1 MHRLFEFDTDNV
13 LPFFNGYY
21 DTVLYKLRKRPFATE
36 RALILSF
43 NLLFSPTLST
53 FKNMRRVPA
62 FKTLNQ
68 ERVTTVIQY
77 CMKRRSSNK
86 KFRRFKVFL
95 FIFCMLVIGVLVYFQ
110 QNVTRVLISI
120 SEATIR
126 SITTVAVNDAIYYT
140 LNDTMRYEDLIYI
153 ERDDAGN
160 VTSITT
166 DSLKINRIARDT
178 AYLSQENLNK
188 MSAEGIMVP
197 MGALTG
203 VEALAGFGSKINI
216 KIIPISNVE
225 CRFVSKF
232 TDAGINQTKH
242 SLYLEIVS
250 DISIILPSK
259 STNLASTIEVLIC
272 ESVIAGKIPD
282 TYLQA
287 TLIGSNGALVPD
299 KKP

>member
-1 MHRLFEFDTDNV
+1 MAR
-13 LPFFNGYY
+13 
-21 DTVLYKLRKRPFATE
+21 KLR
-36 RALILSF
+36 
-43 NLLFSPTLST
+43 
-53 FKNMRRVPA
+53 
-62 FKTLNQ
+62 
-68 ERVTTVIQY
+68 
-77 CMKRRSSNK
+77 SNK
-86 KFRRFKVFL
+86 KFRRFKIL
-95 FIFCMLVIGVLVYFQ
+95 LLILCILVVGVLLYFQ
-110 QNVTRVLISI
+110 RNVTRVLISI
-120 SEATIR
+120 SEATSR

-140 LNDTMRYEDLIYI
+140 LNDVNRYDDLIAI
-153 ERDDAGN
+153 ERDADGN

-178 AYLSQENLNK
+178 AYLSQENLTK
-188 MSAEGIMVP
+188 MSAEGIQVP
-197 MGALTG
+197 LGALTG
-203 VEALAGFGSKINI
+203 IEALAGFGTKINI

-272 ESVIAGKIPD
+272 ESVITGKIPD

-287 TLIGSNGALVPD
+287 SLIGSDGVLVP
-299 KKP
+299 KN

>member
-1 MHRLFEFDTDNV
+1 MANK
-13 LPFFNGYY
+13 N
-21 DTVLYKLRKRPFATE
+21 RK
-36 RALILSF
+36 
-43 NLLFSPTLST
+43 
-53 FKNMRRVPA
+53 FK
-62 FKTLNQ
+62 
-68 ERVTTVIQY
+68 
-77 CMKRRSSNK
+77 
-86 KFRRFKVFL
+86 RFKI
-95 FIFCMLVIGVLVYFQ
+95 IFVLICLLVIGTLIYFQ
-110 QNVTRVLISI
+110 RNVTRVLISI

-140 LNDTMRYEDLIYI
+140 LNDAMRYDDLISI
-153 ERDDAGN
+153 ERDEGGN

-178 AYLSQENLNK
+178 AYLSQENLTK

-197 MGALTG
+197 LGALTG
-203 VEALAGFGSKINI
+203 IEALAGFGQKINI

-232 TDAGINQTKH
+232 RQAGINQTLH

-272 ESVIAGKIPD
+272 ESVITGKIPD

-287 TLIGSNGALVPD
+287 SLAGSDSALVP
-299 KKP
+299 KK

>member
-1 MHRLFEFDTDNV
+1 MGRKK
-13 LPFFNGYY
+13 
-21 DTVLYKLRKRPFATE
+21 YK
-36 RALILSF
+36 
-43 NLLFSPTLST
+43 
-53 FKNMRRVPA
+53 
-62 FKTLNQ
+62 
-68 ERVTTVIQY
+68 
-77 CMKRRSSNK
+77 NK
-86 KFRRFKVFL
+86 KFRRFKVLVVIICLL
-95 FIFCMLVIGVLVYFQ
+95 FIGVLFYFQ
-110 QNVTRVLISI
+110 RNVTKVLISI

-140 LNDTMRYEDLIYI
+140 LNDTMRYEDLITI
-153 ERDDAGN
+153 DRDEGGN

-188 MSAEGIMVP
+188 MSAEGILVP
-197 MGALTG
+197 IGALTG
-203 VEALAGFGSKINI
+203 IEALAGFGQKINI

-250 DISIILPSK
+250 DISIIMPSK

-272 ESVIAGKIPD
+272 ESVITGKIPEV
-282 TYLQA
+282 YLQA
-287 TLIGSNGALVPD
+287 ALAGNYGTLVP
-299 KKP
+299 

>member
-1 MHRLFEFDTDNV
+1 M
-13 LPFFNGYY
+13 
-21 DTVLYKLRKRPFATE
+21 
-36 RALILSF
+36 
-43 NLLFSPTLST
+43 LL
-53 FKNMRRVPA
+53 
-62 FKTLNQ
+62 
-68 ERVTTVIQY
+68 
-77 CMKRRSSNK
+77 
-86 KFRRFKVFL
+86 
-95 FIFCMLVIGVLVYFQ
+95 YFQ
-110 QNVTRVLISI
+110 RNVTRVLISI

-140 LNDTMRYEDLIYI
+140 LNDVNRYDDLIAI
-153 ERDDAGN
+153 ERDADGN

-178 AYLSQENLNK
+178 AYLSQENLTK
-188 MSAEGIMVP
+188 MSAEGIQVP
-197 MGALTG
+197 LGALTG
-203 VEALAGFGSKINI
+203 IEALAGFGTKINI

-250 DISIILPSK
+250 DISIILPDKTS
-259 STNLASTIEVLIC
+259 NWASTIEVLIC

-287 TLIGSNGALVPD
+287 TLAGGGGSLVP
-299 KKP
+299 KK

>member
-1 MHRLFEFDTDNV
+1 MAKVART
-13 LPFFNGYY
+13 
-21 DTVLYKLRKRPFATE
+21 K
-36 RALILSF
+36 
-43 NLLFSPTLST
+43 
-53 FKNMRRVPA
+53 
-62 FKTLNQ
+62 
-68 ERVTTVIQY
+68 
-77 CMKRRSSNK
+77 NK
-86 KFRRFKVFL
+86 KFKRFKVFL
-95 FIFCMLVIGVLVYFQ
+95 LVFCLLIVGVLVYFQ
-110 QNVTRVLISI
+110 SNVTRVLISI

-140 LNDTMRYEDLIYI
+140 LNDAMRYEDLITI

-166 DSLKINRIARDT
+166 DSLKINKIARDT
-178 AYLSQENLNK
+178 AYLSQENLTK

-197 MGALTG
+197 IGALTG
-203 VEALAGFGSKINI
+203 VEALAGFGKKINI

-232 TDAGINQTKH
+232 TEAGINQTKH

-250 DISIILPSK
+250 DISIIMPSK

-272 ESVIAGKIPD
+272 ESVITGKIPD

-287 TLIGSNGALVPD
+287 SVISSNGARVP
-299 KKP
+299 KK

>member
-1 MHRLFEFDTDNV
+1 MS
-13 LPFFNGYY
+13 
-21 DTVLYKLRKRPFATE
+21 KSA
-36 RALILSF
+36 
-43 NLLFSPTLST
+43 
-53 FKNMRRVPA
+53 RV
-62 FKTLNQ
+62 K
-68 ERVTTVIQY
+68 
-77 CMKRRSSNK
+77 NK

-95 FIFCMLVIGVLVYFQ
+95 LVLCFLIVGVLIYFQ
-110 QNVTRVLISI
+110 SNVTRVLISI

-140 LNDTMRYEDLIYI
+140 LNDAMRYEDLITI
-153 ERDDAGN
+153 ERDDVGN

-166 DSLKINRIARDT
+166 DSLKINKIARDT
-178 AYLSQENLNK
+178 AYLSQENLTK

-197 MGALTG
+197 IGALTG
-203 VEALAGFGSKINI
+203 VEALAGFGKKINI

-232 TDAGINQTKH
+232 TEAGINQTKH

-250 DISIILPSK
+250 DISIIMPSK

-272 ESVIAGKIPD
+272 ESVITGKIPD

-287 TLIGSNGALVPD
+287 SIISSHGALVP
-299 KKP
+299 KNN